1 MPGDERYGKGPRIAA
16 GTGAANRCQQG
27 LFPDMGV
34 KGRACLVQPHS
45 RAPITPQAPGTIPRG
60 DVGRGPRLIRP
71 RIQYRWQMSLGK
83 SIVICASQVAQ
94 MVRNLL
100 AMQRTWVPSQG
111 GKDPLE
117 KERQPTPVFLQ
128 GEFHGQRSLM
138 GCSPWG
144 HKELDMTNA
153 T

>member
-60 DVGRGPRLIRP
+60 DVG
-71 RIQYRWQMSLGK
+71 K
-83 SIVICASQVAQ
+83 SISCSVLS
-94 MVRNLL
+94 LL
-100 AMQRTWVPSQG
+100 Y
-111 GKDPLE
+111 DPTL
-117 KERQPTPVFLQ
+117 TSI
-128 GEFHGQRSLM
+128 H
-138 GCSPWG
+138 
-144 HKELDMTNA
+144 DY
-153 T
+153 